1 MPHPHWPISPSAL
14 VEKTTKTKDGHTV
27 SEPNIVLKAFYQLRC
42 TISSVCIVRW
52 HMRFPDAF
60 HNAEKKGLGGE
71 GVKKRTP
78 HLHPFCHAP
87 VRLAAIPANKVPA
100 RAEENTDLLF
110 RP

>member
-14 VEKTTKTKDGHTV
+14 VEKTTKTKDGYTV

-71 GVKKRTP
+71 VVKKRTP